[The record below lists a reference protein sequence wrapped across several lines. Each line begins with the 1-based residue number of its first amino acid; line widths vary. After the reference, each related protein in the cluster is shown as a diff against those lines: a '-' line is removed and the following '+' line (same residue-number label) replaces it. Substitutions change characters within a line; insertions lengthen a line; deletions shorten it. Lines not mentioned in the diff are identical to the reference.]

1 MFKNRSILLKM
12 IKDTDL
18 ENTDL
23 ENTSAEDPRVA
34 VEVAAAY
41 AEILKDAVATIAV
54 VTGSI
59 WCVCKIVER
68 ICR

>member
-12 IKDTDL
+12 IKD
-18 ENTDL
+18 TDL

-41 AEILKDAVATIAV
+41 AEIVKDAVATIAV

-59 WCVCKIVER
+59 FCLCKIVER